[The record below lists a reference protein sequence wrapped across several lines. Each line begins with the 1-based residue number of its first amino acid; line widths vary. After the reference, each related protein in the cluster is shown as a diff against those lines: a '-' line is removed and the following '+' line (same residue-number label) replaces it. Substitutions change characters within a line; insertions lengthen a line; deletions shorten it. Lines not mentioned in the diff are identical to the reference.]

1 MISTHVY
8 NDMYNKV
15 KCEDVPGMM
24 GYIHP
29 FFPFYPLF
37 SFLFRFSQPVTRT
50 LNSNLAL
57 TRTKIDFYAMEA
69 MEKRP
74 GDKVASGE
82 NNGTESG
89 S

>member
-1 MISTHVY
+1 
-8 NDMYNKV
+8 
-15 KCEDVPGMM
+15 MM

-74 GDKVASGE
+74 GDKVACGE
-82 NNGTESG
+82 KGQRVDLRALAEICEFQ
-89 S
+89 

>member
-1 MISTHVY
+1 
-8 NDMYNKV
+8 MYNEV

-82 NNGTESG
+82 NNGAESG

>member
-1 MISTHVY
+1 
-8 NDMYNKV
+8 
-15 KCEDVPGMM
+15 MM

-29 FFPFYPLF
+29 FFPFYPYSILF
-37 SFLFRFSQPVTRT
+37 CSFQFRFSQPVTRT

-57 TRTKIDFYAMEA
+57 SRTRIDFYAMEA